1 MDKIEFFVDNI
12 CFLNK
17 NVYYKVTIEEVD
29 MEKEEKEFIELYNS
43 LSLDSKI
50 RLKEIATYLKVGE
63 KNADKHFR
71 KETGNE

>member
-17 NVYYKVTIEEVD
+17 DVYYKVTIEEVD

-43 LSLDSKI
+43 LSIDSKI

-63 KNADKHFR
+63 RNADKHFK
-71 KETGNE
+71 KEAENE